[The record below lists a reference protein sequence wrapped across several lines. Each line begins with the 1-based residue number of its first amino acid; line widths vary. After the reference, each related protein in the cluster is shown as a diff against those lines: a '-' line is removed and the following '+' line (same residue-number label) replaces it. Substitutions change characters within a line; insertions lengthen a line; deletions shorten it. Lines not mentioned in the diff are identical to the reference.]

1 MNAHAEELRD
11 HFVAHEGKQKLEVHV
26 EGTQYSV
33 DFGSIARQMTAEIEK
48 SVVNET
54 LTDWIL
60 LDFTTTTKVDT
71 TVCCHADVDS
81 ESSSLFPTS
90 HTNRARCR
98 RASVIDTSRSFLH
111 AAYLR

>member
-48 SVVNET
+48 SVT
-54 LTDWIL
+54 
-60 LDFTTTTKVDT
+60 
-71 TVCCHADVDS
+71 
-81 ESSSLFPTS
+81 SLS
-90 HTNRARCR
+90 H
-98 RASVIDTSRSFLH
+98 RSP
-111 AAYLR
+111 